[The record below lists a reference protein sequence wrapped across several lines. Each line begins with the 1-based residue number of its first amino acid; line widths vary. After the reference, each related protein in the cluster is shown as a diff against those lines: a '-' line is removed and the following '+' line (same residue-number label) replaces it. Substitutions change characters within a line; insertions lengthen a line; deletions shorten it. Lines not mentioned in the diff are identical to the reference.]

1 VQFDFLTKEGY
12 GTGVLQKDPQ
22 PLTTLGKAVEISRLN
37 KRLN

>member
-1 VQFDFLTKEGY
+1 VKVSFLTKEGY

-22 PLTTLGKAVEISRLN
+22 PMQTLGFAADAARRD